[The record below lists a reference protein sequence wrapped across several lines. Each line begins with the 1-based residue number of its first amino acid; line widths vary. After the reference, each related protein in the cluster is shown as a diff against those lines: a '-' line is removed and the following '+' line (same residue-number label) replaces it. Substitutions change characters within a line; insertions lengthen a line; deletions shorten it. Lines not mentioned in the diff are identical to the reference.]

1 MTLYHLHQK
10 VQKNKSNIVVV
21 IGAQWGDEGKG
32 KVTDYFAARANY
44 IVRFQGGNNA
54 GHTIILDDKTIKLH
68 LIPSGILHKE
78 CKLIIGNGVVVDPR
92 VLIKEL
98 NMLKKEGLSTNLL
111 ISDRAHLIMPYHV
124 DIDYHLT
131 NYQNE
136 LAAGSTRSG
145 IAPVYADKLYRHG
158 LRVADLLNEDLF
170 ETRLKKSFDFN
181 KALVEKVFN
190 EKFNHNFKEILK
202 EFLGYG
208 SLIKQYVANVTEVLS
223 RAVEKNEQIMF
234 EGAQGACLDVD
245 HGLYPYT
252 TSSNTI
258 AGQIEAGGGVGLNT
272 SKKIV
277 GIAKAYLTY
286 VGRGPFPTEIKGELE
301 DKIRDVGQEY
311 GTTTGRA
318 RRVGWIDLVQLKFA
332 NQLND
337 FSEII
342 LTKVDVL
349 TGLKNIKLCVGYK
362 INGKD
367 FKGVPSDIHNFKN
380 IEPVYETLPGWGPL
394 PNHIESLNQCP
405 DELKSFVARV
415 EEVAGVRV
423 SLISYGPDRNQTF
436 KI

>member
-1 MTLYHLHQK
+1 M
-10 VQKNKSNIVVV
+10 QKNKSNIVVV

-54 GHTIILDDKTIKLH
+54 GHTIILDDKTVKLH
-68 LIPSGILHKE
+68 LIPSGVLHKE
-78 CKLIIGNGVVVDPR
+78 CKLIIGNGVVIDPR

-190 EKFNHNFKEILK
+190 EKFNHNYKVILK

-208 SLIKQYVANVTEVLS
+208 SVIKQYIANITEVLS
-223 RAVEKNEQIMF
+223 SAVGKNEQIMF

-272 SKKIV
+272 SKKSV
-277 GIAKAYLTY
+277 GSAKAYLTY

-311 GTTTGRA
+311 GTATGRA
-318 RRVGWIDLVQLKFA
+318 RRVGWIDLVQLKLA

-349 TGLKNIKLCVGYK
+349 SGLKNIKLCVGYK
-362 INGKD
+362 VNGKD
-367 FKGVPSDIHNFKN
+367 FSGVPSDIYNFKN
-380 IEPVYETLPGWGPL
+380 IEPVYETIPGWGSL

-415 EEVAGVRV
+415 EKVAGVRV

>member
-1 MTLYHLHQK
+1 M
-10 VQKNKSNIVVV
+10 QKNKSNIVVV

-54 GHTIILDDKTIKLH
+54 GHTIILGDKTVKLH
-68 LIPSGILHKE
+68 LIPSGVLHKE
-78 CKLIIGNGVVVDPR
+78 CKLIIGNGVVIDPR

-131 NYQNE
+131 SYQNE

-158 LRVADLLNEDLF
+158 LRVADLLNKDLF

-190 EKFNHNFKEILK
+190 EKFNHDYKEILK

-208 SLIKQYVANVTEVLS
+208 SVIKQYIANVTEVLS
-223 RAVEKNEQIMF
+223 GAVEKNEQIMF

-258 AGQIEAGGGVGLNT
+258 AGQIEAGGGVGLNS

-349 TGLKNIKLCVGYK
+349 SGLKNIKLCVGYK
-362 INGKD
+362 VNGKD
-367 FKGVPSDIHNFKN
+367 FTGVPSDIHNFKN
-380 IEPVYETLPGWGPL
+380 IEPVYETLPGWDSL

-405 DELKSFVARV
+405 DELKNFVARV
-415 EEVAGVRV
+415 EKVAGVKV

>member
-1 MTLYHLHQK
+1 M
-10 VQKNKSNIVVV
+10 QKNKGNIVVV

-54 GHTIILDDKTIKLH
+54 GHTIILDDKTVKLH
-68 LIPSGILHKE
+68 LIPSGVLHKE
-78 CKLIIGNGVVVDPR
+78 CKLIIGNGVVIDPR

-158 LRVADLLNEDLF
+158 LRVADLLNEELF

-190 EKFNHNFKEILK
+190 EKFEHSYQDILK

-208 SLIKQYVANVTEVLS
+208 SMIKQYVANITEVLS
-223 RAVEKNEQIMF
+223 SAVEKNEQIMF

-258 AGQIEAGGGVGLNT
+258 AGQVEAGGGVGLNT

-301 DKIRDVGQEY
+301 EKIRDIGQEY

-349 TGLKNIKLCVGYK
+349 SGLENIRLCVGYK
-362 INGKD
+362 VNGKN
-367 FKGVPSDIHNFKN
+367 FSGVPSDIHNFSN
-380 IEPVYETLPGWGPL
+380 IEPIYETLPGWNSL
-394 PNHIESLNQCP
+394 PNNIESIEECP
-405 DELKSFVARV
+405 SELKNFISRV
-415 EEVAGVRV
+415 EEVAEVNV

>member
-1 MTLYHLHQK
+1 M
-10 VQKNKSNIVVV
+10 QKNKSNIVVV

-54 GHTIILDDKTIKLH
+54 GHTIILDDKTVKLH
-68 LIPSGILHKE
+68 LIPSGVLHKE
-78 CKLIIGNGVVVDPR
+78 CKLIIGNGVVIDLR

-158 LRVADLLNEDLF
+158 LRVADLLNKDLF

-190 EKFNHNFKEILK
+190 EKFNHNYEEILK
-202 EFLGYG
+202 EFLGYA
-208 SLIKQYVANVTEVLS
+208 SVIKQYIANITEVLS
-223 RAVEKNEQIMF
+223 SAVEKNEQIMF

-258 AGQIEAGGGVGLNT
+258 AGQIEAGGGVGLNS

-349 TGLKNIKLCVGYK
+349 SGLKNIKLCVGYK
-362 INGKD
+362 VGGKD
-367 FKGVPSDIHNFKN
+367 FTGVPSDIHNFKN
-380 IEPVYETLPGWGPL
+380 IEPVYETLPGWGSL

-405 DELKSFVARV
+405 AELKNFVARV
-415 EEVAGVRV
+415 EEVAGVKV

>member
-1 MTLYHLHQK
+1 M
-10 VQKNKSNIVVV
+10 QKNKSNIVVV

-54 GHTIILDDKTIKLH
+54 GHTIILDDKTVKLH
-68 LIPSGILHKE
+68 LIPSGVLHKE
-78 CKLIIGNGVVVDPR
+78 CKLIIGNGVVIDPR

-158 LRVADLLNEDLF
+158 LRVADLLNKDLF

-190 EKFNHNFKEILK
+190 EKFNHNYEEILK
-202 EFLGYG
+202 EFLGYA
-208 SLIKQYVANVTEVLS
+208 SVIKQYIANITEVLS
-223 RAVEKNEQIMF
+223 SAVEKNEQIMF

-349 TGLKNIKLCVGYK
+349 SGLKNIKLCVGYK
-362 INGKD
+362 VNGKD
-367 FKGVPSDIHNFKN
+367 FTGVPSDIHNFKN
-380 IEPVYETLPGWGPL
+380 IEPVYETLPGWDSL

-405 DELKSFVARV
+405 DELKNFVARV
-415 EEVAGVRV
+415 EKVAGVKV

>member
-1 MTLYHLHQK
+1 M
-10 VQKNKSNIVVV
+10 QKNKSNIVVV

-54 GHTIILDDKTIKLH
+54 GHTIILDDKTVKLH
-68 LIPSGILHKE
+68 LIPSGVLHKE
-78 CKLIIGNGVVVDPR
+78 CKLIIGNGVVIDPR

-158 LRVADLLNEDLF
+158 LRVADLLNKDLF

-190 EKFNHNFKEILK
+190 EKFNHNYEEILK
-202 EFLGYG
+202 EFLGYA
-208 SLIKQYVANVTEVLS
+208 SVIKQYIANITEVLS
-223 RAVEKNEQIMF
+223 SAVEKNEQIMF

-349 TGLKNIKLCVGYK
+349 SGLKNIKLCVGYK
-362 INGKD
+362 VGGKD
-367 FKGVPSDIHNFKN
+367 FTGIPSDIHNFKN
-380 IEPVYETLPGWGPL
+380 IEPVYEMLPGWGSL

-405 DELKSFVARV
+405 DELKSFIARV
-415 EEVAGVRV
+415 EEVAGVKV

>member
-1 MTLYHLHQK
+1 

>member
-1 MTLYHLHQK
+1 M
-10 VQKNKSNIVVV
+10 QKNKSNIVVV

-54 GHTIILDDKTIKLH
+54 GHTIILDDKTVKLH
-68 LIPSGILHKE
+68 LIPSGVLHKE
-78 CKLIIGNGVVVDPR
+78 CKLIIGNGVVIDPR

-131 NYQNE
+131 SYQNE

-190 EKFNHNFKEILK
+190 EKFNHNYKEILK

-208 SLIKQYVANVTEVLS
+208 SVIKQYIANITEVLS
-223 RAVEKNEQIMF
+223 GAVEKNEQIMF

-349 TGLKNIKLCVGYK
+349 SGLKNIKLCVGYK
-362 INGKD
+362 VNGKD
-367 FKGVPSDIHNFKN
+367 FTGVPSDIHNFKN
-380 IEPVYETLPGWGPL
+380 IEPVYETLPGWGSL

-405 DELKSFVARV
+405 DELKNFVARV
-415 EEVAGVRV
+415 EKVAGVRV

>member
-1 MTLYHLHQK
+1 M
-10 VQKNKSNIVVV
+10 QKNKSNIVVV

-54 GHTIILDDKTIKLH
+54 GHTIILGDKTVKLH
-68 LIPSGILHKE
+68 LIPSGVLHKE
-78 CKLIIGNGVVVDPR
+78 CKLIIGNGVVIDPR

-131 NYQNE
+131 SYQNE

-158 LRVADLLNEDLF
+158 LRVADLLNKDLF

-190 EKFNHNFKEILK
+190 EKFNHNYKEILK

-208 SLIKQYVANVTEVLS
+208 SVIKQYIANVTEILS
-223 RAVEKNEQIMF
+223 GAVEKNEQIMF

-258 AGQIEAGGGVGLNT
+258 AGQIEAGGGVGLN
-272 SKKIV
+272 SPKKIV

-349 TGLKNIKLCVGYK
+349 SGLKNIKLCVGYK
-362 INGKD
+362 VNGKD
-367 FKGVPSDIHNFKN
+367 FTGVPSDIHNFKN
-380 IEPVYETLPGWGPL
+380 IEPVYETLPGWDSL

-405 DELKSFVARV
+405 DELKNFVTRV
-415 EEVAGVRV
+415 EKVAGVRV

>member
-1 MTLYHLHQK
+1 M
-10 VQKNKSNIVVV
+10 QKNKSNIVVV

-54 GHTIILDDKTIKLH
+54 GHTIILDDKTVKLH
-68 LIPSGILHKE
+68 LIPSGVLHKE
-78 CKLIIGNGVVVDPR
+78 CKLIIGNGVVIDPR

-98 NMLKKEGLSTNLL
+98 SMLKKEGLSTNLL

-158 LRVADLLNEDLF
+158 LRVADLLNKELF

-190 EKFNHNFKEILK
+190 EKFEHSYEDILK

-208 SLIKQYVANVTEVLS
+208 SMIKQYVANITEVLS
-223 RAVEKNEQIMF
+223 SAVEKNEQIMF

-258 AGQIEAGGGVGLNT
+258 AGQVEAGGGIGLNT

-301 DKIRDVGQEY
+301 EKIRDIGQEY

-349 TGLKNIKLCVGYK
+349 SGLENIKLCVGYK
-362 INGKD
+362 VNGKN
-367 FKGVPSDIHNFKN
+367 FSGVPSDIHNFSN
-380 IEPVYETLPGWGPL
+380 IEPIYETLPGWNSL
-394 PNHIESLNQCP
+394 PNNIESIEECP
-405 DELKSFVARV
+405 SELKNFISRV
-415 EEVAGVRV
+415 EEVAEVNV